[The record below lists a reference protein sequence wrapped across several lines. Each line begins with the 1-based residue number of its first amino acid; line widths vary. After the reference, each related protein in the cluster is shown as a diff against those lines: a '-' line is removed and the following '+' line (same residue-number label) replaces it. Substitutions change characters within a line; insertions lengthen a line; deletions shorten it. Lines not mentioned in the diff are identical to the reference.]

1 LADAAGE
8 TIVIRLL
15 VSALALAGL
24 LAQPAFAQS
33 GRKPY
38 SAMSDEE
45 KANAKIAE
53 SVDAQYR
60 NALKNTDK
68 TANEIS
74 VDPWSNMRGTETP
87 KKKK

>member
-1 LADAAGE
+1 M
-8 TIVIRLL
+8 IRLL

-38 SAMSDEE
+38 SAMSADE

-68 TANEIS
+68 TQSEIS
-74 VDPWSNMRGTETP
+74 VDPWSNMRGTETS

>member
-1 LADAAGE
+1 M
-8 TIVIRLL
+8 IRLL
-15 VSALALAGL
+15 VSALFLAGL
-24 LAQPAFAQS
+24 LAQQALAQT
-33 GRKPY
+33 GRKPF
-38 SAMSDEE
+38 SAMSAEE

-60 NALKNTDK
+60 NAIKNTDN

>member
-1 LADAAGE
+1 MK
-8 TIVIRLL
+8 RLL
-15 VSALALAGL
+15 VSSLILAGL
-24 LAQPAFAQS
+24 LAQPAFAQT
-33 GRKPY
+33 GRKPF

-60 NALKNTDK
+60 NAIKNTDR

-74 VDPWSNMRGTETP
+74 VDPWSNMRGTETSP
-87 KKKK
+87 AKKKK

>member
-1 LADAAGE
+1 M
-8 TIVIRLL
+8 IRLL
-15 VSALALAGL
+15 VAALVLAGL
-24 LAQPAFAQS
+24 LAQPAFAQT
-33 GRKPY
+33 GRKPF

-74 VDPWSNMRGTETP
+74 VDPWSNMRGTETSP
-87 KKKK
+87 VKKKK

>member
-1 LADAAGE
+1 M
-8 TIVIRLL
+8 IRLL
-15 VSALALAGL
+15 ISALVLAGV

-33 GRKPY
+33 GRKPF

-74 VDPWSNMRGTETP
+74 VDPWSNMRGTATSP
-87 KKKK
+87 TKKKK

>member
-1 LADAAGE
+1 
-8 TIVIRLL
+8 VIRLL
-15 VSALALAGL
+15 VAALVLAGL
-24 LAQPAFAQS
+24 LAQPAFAQT
-33 GRKPY
+33 GRKPF

-74 VDPWSNMRGTETP
+74 VDPWSNMRGTETSP
-87 KKKK
+87 VKKKK

>member
-1 LADAAGE
+1 M
-8 TIVIRLL
+8 IRLL
-15 VSALALAGL
+15 ISALALAGL
-24 LAQPAFAQS
+24 LVQPVFAQN
-33 GRKPY
+33 GRKPF

-74 VDPWSNMRGTETP
+74 VDPWSNMRGTETSP
-87 KKKK
+87 AKKKK

>member
-1 LADAAGE
+1 M
-8 TIVIRLL
+8 IRLL
-15 VSALALAGL
+15 ISALL
-24 LAQPAFAQS
+24 LAAVLVQPVFAQN
-33 GRKPY
+33 GRKPF

-74 VDPWSNMRGTETP
+74 VDPWSNMRGTDTSP
-87 KKKK
+87 AKKKK

>member
-1 LADAAGE
+1 MN
-8 TIVIRLL
+8 RLL
-15 VSALALAGL
+15 VSALVLAGL
-24 LAQPAFAQS
+24 LAQPAFAQN
-33 GRKPY
+33 GRKPF

-60 NALKNTDK
+60 NAIKNTDK

-74 VDPWSNMRGTETP
+74 IDPWTNMRGTETAP

>member
-1 LADAAGE
+1 M
-8 TIVIRLL
+8 IRLL
-15 VSALALAGL
+15 VSALVLTGVL
-24 LAQPAFAQS
+24 VQPVFAQS
-33 GRKPY
+33 GRKPF

-60 NALKNTDK
+60 NALKSTDK
-68 TANEIS
+68 SANEIS
-74 VDPWSNMRGTETP
+74 VDPWSNMRGTETSSA

>member
-1 LADAAGE
+1 MN
-8 TIVIRLL
+8 RLL
-15 VSALALAGL
+15 VSALVLAGL
-24 LAQPAFAQS
+24 LAQPTFAQN
-33 GRKPY
+33 GRKPF

-60 NALKNTDK
+60 NAIKNTDE

-74 VDPWSNMRGTETP
+74 IDPWTNMRGTETAP